1 MTVIQTI
8 ENYIYLWKIFSII
21 LAICSGGF
29 ALFQLAKFKDSEN
42 QIRKIII
49 SIFGLILA
57 ILLICYTENAPDY
70 LTYQVKFDEG
80 TTIDEII
87 DRYEILE
94 QIEDTFIIKVKD

>member
-8 ENYIYLWKIFSII
+8 ENYTYLWEIFAII

-29 ALFQLAKFKDSEN
+29 ALFQLAKFKDSED

-57 ILLICYTENAPDY
+57 ILLGCYTGTAPDY
-70 LTYQVKFDEG
+70 LTYQVRFDEG

-87 DRYEILE
+87 DHYEILE
-94 QIEDTFIIKVKD
+94 QVEDTFIIKAKE